1 MTDPLSIGL
10 FALMVAA
17 GIAAA
22 LMGRHLVSG
31 ERKLVGWIA
40 LALAVG
46 LIALG
51 AAGLFRALA
60 PGESGEPKIS
70 RSRLG

>member
-1 MTDPLSIGL
+1 MSDPLSLGL
-10 FALMVAA
+10 FGLMVVA

-22 LMGRHLVSG
+22 LMGRQLVAG
-31 ERKLVGWIA
+31 GRKPVGWIA
-40 LALAVG
+40 LALAVA

-51 AAGLFRALA
+51 AAGLFRAFA
-60 PGESGEPKIS
+60 PGDSGEPKIT

>member
-1 MTDPLSIGL
+1 MTDPLSLGL
-10 FALMVAA
+10 FALMVSA

-22 LMGRHLVSG
+22 LMGRHLVAG
-31 ERKLVGWIA
+31 GRKPMGWIA
-40 LALAVG
+40 LALAVA

-60 PGESGEPKIS
+60 PAESGAPKIT

>member
-1 MTDPLSIGL
+1 MLGL
-10 FALMVAA
+10 FGLMIAA

-22 LMGRHLVSG
+22 LMGRHLVAG
-31 ERKLVGWIA
+31 GRKPLGWIA

-60 PGESGEPKIS
+60 PGDSGEPEIS
-70 RSRLG
+70 RTRLG